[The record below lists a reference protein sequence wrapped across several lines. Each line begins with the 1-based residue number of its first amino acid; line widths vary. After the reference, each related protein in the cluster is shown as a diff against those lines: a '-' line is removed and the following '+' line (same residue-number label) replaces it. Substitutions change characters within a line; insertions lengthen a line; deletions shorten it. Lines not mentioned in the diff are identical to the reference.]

1 MTAVLCS
8 TSTPTGISFSSKG
21 PSLRRNGSQHRLF
34 IDTSST
40 KRPTSLSFEDRKYSN
55 SISSYSS
62 APSSPRLT
70 SHDISSL
77 PSFASTPAS
86 SVCLQDPFF
95 IERDDDL
102 QFPSYSVSTEDEDS
116 PTPENYSSSSPVATQ
131 DSRSADYRLH
141 QSIGDDS
148 DIRDQ
153 PSRHVDYLSHKWK
166 EEDVWSSWRHIVGK
180 RNILENWERLENA
193 AWRTWQ
199 KSRNNLPVVPPEK
212 LNWYVFFI
220 TRVVV
225 TIQQLTYLIG

>member
-1 MTAVLCS
+1 MTTVS
-8 TSTPTGISFSSKG
+8 SVTITTTPTDISFSSKG
-21 PSLRRNGSQHRLF
+21 SSLKRNSSQHKLF

-40 KRPTSLSFEDRKYSN
+40 RRPTQTSFEDRKYSN
-55 SISSYSS
+55 SIASYSSS
-62 APSSPRLT
+62 APSSPRLA

-86 SVCLQDPFF
+86 SVCLQDRCF

-102 QFPSYSVSTEDEDS
+102 QFPSYSTIPDDHKDT
-116 PTPENYSSSSPVATQ
+116 TPPGKLSSLLPIGSQETQ
-131 DSRSADYRLH
+131 SVDYRLH

-148 DIRDQ
+148 NIRDQ

-212 LNWYVFFI
+212 LNWYVFS
-220 TRVVV
+220 RWRPS
-225 TIQQLTYLIG
+225 LGN

>member
-1 MTAVLCS
+1 MTATVLSATTTS
-8 TSTPTGISFSSKG
+8 TSISFSSRG
-21 PSLRRNGSQHRLF
+21 SSSLRRNPSQHQLF

-40 KRPTSLSFEDRKYSN
+40 RKPNQISFEDRKYSN

-62 APSSPRLT
+62 APSSPRLA

-102 QFPSYSVSTEDEDS
+102 QFPSYSVNAEDEDIT
-116 PTPENYSSSSPVATQ
+116 TPGKYSSLPPIASQ
-131 DSRSADYRLH
+131 DSQSAEYRLY

-153 PSRHVDYLSHKWK
+153 PSRHVDYLSHKWQ

-180 RNILENWERLENA
+180 RNVLENWERLENA

-212 LNWYVFFI
+212 LNWYVIFCPP
-220 TRVVV
+220 RSVV
-225 TIQQLTYLIG
+225 LD